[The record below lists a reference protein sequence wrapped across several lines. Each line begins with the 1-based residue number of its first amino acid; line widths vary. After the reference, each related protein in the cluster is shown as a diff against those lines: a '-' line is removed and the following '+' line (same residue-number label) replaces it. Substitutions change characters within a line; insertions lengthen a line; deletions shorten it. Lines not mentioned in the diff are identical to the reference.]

1 MSRDHAAAFPT
12 PRDVPR
18 RPLCVLGTVP
28 VPRNVPDIGAVGMPP
43 DLPSRPM
50 RCPPDLPLQPMRC
63 PPRSPFAARE
73 VSSICAQRCPR
84 FAQKIKIKNMKKTI
98 DIFRIR
104 AIIQKLSARQ
114 QSENKIWGYSSAG
127 RALEWH
133 SRGQR
138 FDPAYL
144 HHLVLKTIGFQA
156 FFFS

>member
-1 MSRDHAAAFPT
+1 
-12 PRDVPR
+12 
-18 RPLCVLGTVP
+18 
-28 VPRNVPDIGAVGMPP
+28 
-43 DLPSRPM
+43 
-50 RCPPDLPLQPMRC
+50 
-63 PPRSPFAARE
+63 
-73 VSSICAQRCPR
+73 
-84 FAQKIKIKNMKKTI
+84 MKKPI

-144 HHLVLKTIGFQA
+144 HQNTGKREFFGVFLLQKFGFLR
-156 FFFS
+156 FLSRLLEPRY